1 MIVKLLWIASWL
13 TVAAHACAGPALGQ
27 ETAAPRPLREPPAYT
42 GVPTPEG
49 PGTVTLNFDGAD
61 LVEVV
66 HVLARHLRLN
76 YTIDRDVG
84 GEVTLF
90 SGQPVRKDDLLPI
103 FHEVLRIHGAMAV
116 RQENLYRITS
126 VSKGVEL
133 ARPGAA
139 QGSGFAMR
147 VLPVRFFSAAAMK
160 RLLEPFLSEGGT
172 VLEGVRGN
180 YLVLADLPS
189 NIRRL
194 SEIMTLIDHRAFAGA
209 RMEMY
214 EPKAAPARV
223 LAREMA
229 AAMRLSAASEA
240 QEEDFAA
247 RFLPLPRINR
257 LLVIAYSEA
266 AWNHVKH
273 WIERIDV
280 AVETPGRK
288 VFIRPVENGK
298 ATELARVLE
307 QVYGSDRSSSDPG
320 PGRDDSGTVPAL
332 PSDEESGL
340 HDIGGSTEWFDG
352 DSGLQDLG
360 HSTGWFDGG
369 AEAPARQDSPAGAAA
384 RDRSGISGNTPS
396 RSQEDGAEGNDA
408 EGDGVRVVAE
418 PATNSLVILATRS
431 EYLDMEEVLGR
442 LDQIPR
448 QVLMEVLVAEVTLTD
463 DFEFGVEYALSQGGF
478 GSRVSEG
485 EDAPDE
491 LAGTGFRALGAG
503 FASVIEAGRDFRV
516 FVNAL
521 MQDAR
526 VKVLSSPH
534 LLAVDNRPAR
544 IRVGSEQ
551 PVATGTVVSQEAQ
564 ATTTTIQFRNV
575 GRILSIV
582 PQVNSEGLVNLQ
594 VRVEV
599 SDVGERVVVGRQSFN
614 AFNVRDAETTAVL
627 QDGQTLVIGG
637 IITDSVRK
645 TRLGIPLLMDFPIL
659 GPLFR
664 TDIERSERTEL
675 VILITPRVI
684 RNRQEGESV
693 TDRFLDQV
701 RAVRRELEAG
711 WTRPSPPAP
720 AAR

>member
-1 MIVKLLWIASWL
+1 MIVKLLWMASWL
-13 TVAAHACAGPALGQ
+13 MAAAFVCAGPAPGQ
-27 ETAAPRPLREPPAYT
+27 ETAAPLPLREPLAST
-42 GVPTPEG
+42 GVPAPEG
-49 PGTVTLNFDGAD
+49 PGTVTLNFDNAD
-61 LVEVV
+61 LVEVI

-84 GEVTLF
+84 GVVTLF

-103 FHEVLRIHGAMAV
+103 FHEVLRIHGAVAV
-116 RQENLYRITS
+116 RQGNLYRITG
-126 VSKGVEL
+126 VSRGAEL
-133 ARPGAA
+133 AHPDAA
-139 QGSGFAMR
+139 REGGFTMR
-147 VLPVRFFSAAAMK
+147 VLPVRFFPAAAMK

-214 EPKAAPARV
+214 EPRAAPASV

-229 AAMRLSAASEA
+229 AAMSLSAASAA
-240 QEEDFAA
+240 QEETREGNFAA

-288 VFIRPVENGK
+288 IFIRPVENGK
-298 ATELARVLE
+298 AAELARVLE
-307 QVYGSDRSSSDPG
+307 QVYGSGRSSSESGRSSSDPG
-320 PGRDDSGTVPAL
+320 PGRDGPGTVPAF
-332 PSDEESGL
+332 PSDRDLGL
-340 HDIGGSTEWFDG
+340 QGLGSSTEWFG
-352 DSGLQDLG
+352 R
-360 HSTGWFDGG
+360 STEWFTGS
-369 AEAPARQDSPAGAAA
+369 AEAPARPDSPAGAV
-384 RDRSGISGNTPS
+384 REWSGTSGGTPS
-396 RSQEDGAEGNDA
+396 QSEGGGADRDAYRDGAE
-408 EGDGVRVVAE
+408 EDGIRVVAE
-418 PATNSLVILATRS
+418 PTTNSLVILATPE
-431 EYLDMEEVLGR
+431 EYLHMEEVLER

-478 GSRVSEG
+478 GSPVSEG
-485 EDAPDE
+485 DRPLDE
-491 LAGTGFRALGAG
+491 LVGPGFT
-503 FASVIEAGRDFRV
+503 SVVETGRDFRV

-551 PVATGTVVSQEAQ
+551 PVATGTVVSREAQ
-564 ATTTTIQFRNV
+564 ATTTTIRFRNV
-575 GRILSIV
+575 GRILTIV

-599 SDVGERVVVGRQSFN
+599 SDVGERVTVGRQSFN

-645 TRLGIPLLMDFPIL
+645 TRLGIPLLMDFPVL

-664 TDIERSERTEL
+664 TDLERSERTEL

-684 RNRQEGESV
+684 RNRREGESV

-711 WTRPSPPAP
+711 WARPSPPAP

>member
-13 TVAAHACAGPALGQ
+13 TVAAHVCAGPAPGQ
-27 ETAAPRPLREPPAYT
+27 ETAAPRPLREPPASA
-42 GVPTPEG
+42 GVPASE
-49 PGTVTLNFDGAD
+49 PGTVTLNFDSAD

-139 QGSGFAMR
+139 RESGFAMR

-180 YLVLADLPS
+180 YLVLTDLPS

-214 EPKAAPARV
+214 EPKAAPASV

-273 WIERIDV
+273 WVERIDV
-280 AVETPGRK
+280 AAETSGRK

-320 PGRDDSGTVPAL
+320 QRRDDSGAVPAL
-332 PSDEESGL
+332 PSDGEFGL
-340 HDIGGSTEWFDG
+340 QDLGRSTEWFEG

-369 AEAPARQDSPAGAAA
+369 AEAPALPDSPAGAA
-384 RDRSGISGNTPS
+384 RDPNETSGNTPS
-396 RSQEDGAEGNDA
+396 RSEGGGAEGNDA

-485 EDAPDE
+485 EGSSDE

-551 PVATGTVVSQEAQ
+551 PVATGTVVSREAQ

-711 WTRPSPPAP
+711 WARPSPPAP
-720 AAR
+720 APR

>member
-1 MIVKLLWIASWL
+1 MIVKLLWMASWL
-13 TVAAHACAGPALGQ
+13 MAAAFVCADLTPGQ
-27 ETAAPRPLREPPAYT
+27 EAAAPSPLREPPASA
-42 GVPTPEG
+42 GVPAPEG
-49 PGTVTLNFDGAD
+49 PGTVTLNFDNAD
-61 LVEVV
+61 LVEVI

-84 GEVTLF
+84 GVVTLF
-90 SGQPVRKDDLLPI
+90 SGQPVRKEDLLPI
-103 FHEVLRIHGAMAV
+103 FHEVLRIHGAVAV
-116 RQENLYRITS
+116 RQGNLYRITG
-126 VSKGVEL
+126 VSRGAEL

-139 QGSGFAMR
+139 REGGFTMR
-147 VLPVRFFSAAAMK
+147 VLPVRFFPAAAMK

-194 SEIMTLIDHRAFAGA
+194 SEIMTLVDHRAFAGA
-209 RMEMY
+209 RMELY
-214 EPKAAPARV
+214 EPRTAPARV

-229 AAMRLSAASEA
+229 AAMSLSAASA
-240 QEEDFAA
+240 VQEETQEGNFAA

-288 VFIRPVENGK
+288 IFIRPVENGK
-298 ATELARVLE
+298 AAELARVLE
-307 QVYGSDRSSSDPG
+307 QVYGSGRSSSESGRSPSDPG
-320 PGRDDSGTVPAL
+320 AGRDGPGTVPAF
-332 PSDEESGL
+332 PSDRDLGL
-340 HDIGGSTEWFDG
+340 QGLGSSTEWFG
-352 DSGLQDLG
+352 R
-360 HSTGWFDGG
+360 STEWFTGS
-369 AEAPARQDSPAGAAA
+369 AEAPARPDLPAGAA
-384 RDRSGISGNTPS
+384 RERSDTSGGTPS
-396 RSQEDGAEGNDA
+396 QGEEGGADRDAYGDGAED
-408 EGDGVRVVAE
+408 DGIRVVAE
-418 PATNSLVILATRS
+418 PTTNSLVILATPE
-431 EYLDMEEVLGR
+431 EYLHMEEVLER

-478 GSRVSEG
+478 GSLVSEG
-485 EDAPDE
+485 DRPLDE
-491 LAGTGFRALGAG
+491 LVGPGFT
-503 FASVIEAGRDFRV
+503 SVVETGRDFRV

-551 PVATGTVVSQEAQ
+551 PVATGTVVSREAQ
-564 ATTTTIQFRNV
+564 ATTTTIRFRNV
-575 GRILSIV
+575 GRILTIV

-599 SDVGERVVVGRQSFN
+599 SDVGERVTVGRQSFN

-645 TRLGIPLLMDFPIL
+645 TRLGIPLLMDFPVL

-664 TDIERSERTEL
+664 TDLERSERTEL

-684 RNRQEGESV
+684 RNRREGESV

-711 WTRPSPPAP
+711 WARPSPPPP